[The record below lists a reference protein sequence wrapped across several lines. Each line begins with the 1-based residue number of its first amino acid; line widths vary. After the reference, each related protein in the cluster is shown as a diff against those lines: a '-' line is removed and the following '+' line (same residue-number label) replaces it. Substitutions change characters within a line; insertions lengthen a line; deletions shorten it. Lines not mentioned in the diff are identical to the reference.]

1 MHVGLQYVVQLL
13 LFTHPKGASGTISE
27 DLFSLGDQ
35 FFGFTR
41 QYANKQCTV
50 GLLLN
55 TSDSDCF
62 KCTIIISTW
71 QFSPSSY

>member
-1 MHVGLQYVVQLL
+1 VVQLL

-41 QYANKQCTV
+41 QYAKKTMHCRPV
-50 GLLLN
+50 A
-55 TSDSDCF
+55 
-62 KCTIIISTW
+62 KHE
-71 QFSPSSY
+71 